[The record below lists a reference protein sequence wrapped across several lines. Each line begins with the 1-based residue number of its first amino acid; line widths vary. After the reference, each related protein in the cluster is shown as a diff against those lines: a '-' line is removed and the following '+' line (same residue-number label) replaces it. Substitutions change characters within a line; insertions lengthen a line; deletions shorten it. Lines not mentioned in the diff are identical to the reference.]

1 MTCLLVLLPTQE
13 VTAAEE
19 VQDIALSLDI
29 DDIMG
34 EDVAIEVKNISRLEF
49 IDYTGLVEHK
59 SSTCI
64 VTPWD
69 NTVKAT
75 AVIPL
80 VLVYTRVSSHILVN
94 SKAREYT
101 TERLYRRR

>member
-29 DDIMG
+29 DDIIG

-75 AVIPL
+75 VVIPPI
-80 VLVYTRVSSHILVN
+80 LVYTRVFSHILVN
-94 SKAREYT
+94 SKARKYA
-101 TERLYRRR
+101 TERLYGRR

>member
-1 MTCLLVLLPTQE
+1 M
-13 VTAAEE
+13 
-19 VQDIALSLDI
+19 SLDI

-49 IDYTGLVEHK
+49 IDYMGLVEHK

-69 NTVKAT
+69 NTVKAM
-75 AVIPL
+75 AVVPL
-80 VLVYTRVSSHILVN
+80 ILVYTRVFSHILVN
-94 SKAREYT
+94 SKAREYA
-101 TERLYRRR
+101 TERLYGRR

>member
-1 MTCLLVLLPTQE
+1 MTCLLILLPTQE

-19 VQDIALSLDI
+19 VQNIALSLDI

-34 EDVAIEVKNISRLEF
+34 KDVAIEVKNITRLEF

-69 NTVKAT
+69 DTVEAT
-75 AVIPL
+75 AVVPP
-80 VLVYTRVSSHILVN
+80 VLVYARVSSHILVDGE
-94 SKAREYT
+94 AREYA

>member
-1 MTCLLVLLPTQE
+1 MTCLLVLLSTQE
-13 VTAAEE
+13 VMAAEE

-49 IDYTGLVEHK
+49 IDYMGLVKHK
-59 SSTCI
+59 SSTYI
-64 VTPWD
+64 VTPWN

-75 AVIPL
+75 AVVPPI
-80 VLVYTRVSSHILVN
+80 LVYTRVSSHILVN
-94 SKAREYT
+94 SKAREYA
-101 TERLYRRR
+101 TERLYGRR